1 MADRPLRPATRRC
14 LGEPLPHQLA
24 DRPRDP
30 PGAPEPFLSAPG
42 DALRVLGINP
52 GFPGLFP
59 SPGQVSHVLRTR
71 SPLSHWDRSPGIVR
85 LACIKHAA
93 SVRPEPGSNSPSRSH
108 HSDTRPLRHD
118 RRAPAAIQRGGKLP
132 LTQQLAGIV
141 ATVSSGKPSETIA
154 IKWCVTAM
162 SGLTRV
168 CGSIGGYVSNS

>member
-30 PGAPEPFLSAPG
+30 PGAPEPFLSAPC

-93 SVRPEPGSNSPSRSH
+93 SVRPEPGSNSPSRSDH
-108 HSDTRPLRHD
+108 NYLKVFMARSKSPCCVST
-118 RRAPAAIQRGGKLP
+118 GWKYP

-141 ATVSSGKPSETIA
+141 AMLSFGKPSGNIAVKWLCHDHEWPDTIV
-154 IKWCVTAM
+154 WFDQR
-162 SGLTRV
+162 LRE
-168 CGSIGGYVSNS
+168 

>member
-14 LGEPLPHQLA
+14 LGEPLPHQQA

-30 PGAPEPFLSAPG
+30 PGAPEPFLSAPC

-93 SVRPEPGSNSPSRSH
+93 SVRPEPGSNSPSKSQTDISQSLKSVAFPCTSRMKFLTGSANGEPGSEGLPRHLTGTKHVSH
-108 HSDTRPLRHD
+108 
-118 RRAPAAIQRGGKLP
+118 K
-132 LTQQLAGIV
+132 
-141 ATVSSGKPSETIA
+141 
-154 IKWCVTAM
+154 
-162 SGLTRV
+162 
-168 CGSIGGYVSNS
+168 